1 MKFSFNTKIMRF
13 HPLAEAVDLIAR
25 AGFQA
30 VELMAD
36 RPHAFPKDLTADR
49 ISALNQ
55 CLAER
60 KLKVSNLNSATVA
73 SLEGPHNPS
82 WVDEDWQMREQRLL
96 YTLDCLRLAA
106 AIGVHQVSTQGAGP
120 IPPGSTFR
128 ESFRLFVANLHRVLP
143 LARKLGVKLLIE
155 PTPGMLLENSD
166 HLLDLM
172 AELDFSDFLQVSF
185 DVVHF
190 HCAGENPL
198 TAWEKLK
205 DHVSQ
210 VRLSDTTDQSPHA
223 HVALGEGMLDLPAFL
238 SAVQRSGFEG
248 YVTIQPE
255 GNEQRADMVVF
266 GAAGYLQSAGFME
279 CKGETTG

>member
-13 HPLAEAVDLIAR
+13 HPLADAMDLIAR

-36 RPHAFPKDLTADR
+36 RPHAFPKDLSAER
-49 ISALNQ
+49 INALNQ
-55 CLAER
+55 CLAGR
-60 KLKVSNLNSATVA
+60 KLEVSNLNSATVT
-73 SLEGPHNPS
+73 SLEESHNPS
-82 WVDEDWQMREQRLL
+82 WVDEDWQVREQRIH

-106 AIGVHQVSTQGAGP
+106 AIGVPQVSTQGGGP
-120 IPPGSTFR
+120 IPAGSTYW

-166 HLLDLM
+166 HLLDLL
-172 AELDFSDFLQVSF
+172 AELGFSDFLQVSF
-185 DVVHF
+185 DIVHF
-190 HCAGENPL
+190 YCAGENPL

-205 DHVSQ
+205 DHVSL
-210 VRLSDTTDQSPHA
+210 VRLSDTTDQSPHT

-238 SAVQRSGFEG
+238 SAVRQSDFEG

-255 GNEQRADMVVF
+255 GNEQLADKVAF
-266 GAAGYLQSAGFME
+266 GAADYLQRAGFMDARS
-279 CKGETTG
+279 ETAA